1 MSIIYDAL
9 KKVDG
14 DKKPQEPQEPK
25 SKKNIAVIAAAGM
38 AVILIVTGVYYVTR
52 KNFHLD
58 IKPLAVFKS
67 VPSGNYGRPGEKKMF
82 NTYVLE
88 GIIYDDKGPIAV
100 INGQVLHPG
109 ERIDSLELKK
119 VEAKSVDLIDTQDHS
134 PVKLSL

>member
-14 DKKPQEPQEPK
+14 DKNSKASLNPEP
-25 SKKNIAVIAAAGM
+25 KKNILPIIGAIIAVVLIGAA
-38 AVILIVTGVYYVTR
+38 IYYVSR
-52 KNFHLD
+52 KNFHLA

-67 VPSGNYGRPGEKKMF
+67 APMGNFGQPQKKKMF

-119 VEAKSVDLIDTQDHS
+119 VDAKSVELMDTQDNS
-134 PVKLSL
+134 PVKLFL